1 MYRIYEI
8 VNQVS
13 GRRYIGM
20 TKNSLATRMNQ
31 HRSAARRGLKSPLY
45 NAMRYYGLENFVITE
60 LNIFDTK
67 QECTD
72 KEIQLIAE
80 DSNLYNLA
88 SGGEGGFVITNLE
101 EWRDKLKV
109 ARKGRKPALGLKHT
123 EKNKKFFAECIK
135 RKTLK
140 YSVELPT
147 SFKEASKLF
156 GISRTH
162 FYRLRRNGLG
172 LTNQVEPNVSLAA
185 QSPSSLIRPQ
195 VSTPDGVSTIS
206 EQFVETTKTPLPSS

>member
-20 TKNSLATRMNQ
+20 TKNSLAARMNQ

-45 NAMRYYGLENFVITE
+45 NAMRSYGLDNFVITE
-60 LNIFDTK
+60 LHVFDTK
-67 QECTD
+67 QECMD

-80 DSNLYNLA
+80 DSSLYNLA
-88 SGGEGGFVITNLE
+88 SGGEGGFVISNLE
-101 EWRDKLKV
+101 EWKDKLKV

-123 EKNKKFFAECIK
+123 EENKKFFAECIK

-140 YSVELPT
+140 YSGELPS
-147 SFKEASKLF
+147 SFKEASSLF

-172 LTNQVEPNVSLAA
+172 ITNQVEPNVSLAA

-195 VSTPDGVSTIS
+195 VSTPDGVSTTS
-206 EQFVETTKTPLPSS
+206 EQFEETTKTLSQLS